1 MRLYDVLEQMVKN
14 LELNGESRE
23 TREAR
28 ALSLDDEYES
38 LSQMVYK
45 ESEPEIED
53 EYDSCRTS
61 ALLGF
66 TDFGRNR
73 AEELARDAI
82 ERFSKIPNPSS
93 VKKKRNCS
101 RN

>member
-38 LSQMVYK
+38 LSQMVLK
-45 ESEPEIED
+45 NLD
-53 EYDSCRTS
+53 R
-61 ALLGF
+61 
-66 TDFGRNR
+66 
-73 AEELARDAI
+73 
-82 ERFSKIPNPSS
+82 K
-93 VKKKRNCS
+93 
-101 RN
+101 